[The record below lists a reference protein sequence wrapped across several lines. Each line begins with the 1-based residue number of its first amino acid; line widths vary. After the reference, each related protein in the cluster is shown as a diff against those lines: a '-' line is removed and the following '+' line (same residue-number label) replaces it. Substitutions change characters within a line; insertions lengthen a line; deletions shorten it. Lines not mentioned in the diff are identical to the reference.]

1 MKLHALAPDGTPV
14 FVHDYAGEAL
24 GEDYALADVVGNF
37 GLGRFDGE
45 ALTLTRK
52 ELRDMKNLADAYS
65 FDHPEGFIEMCL
77 EMSRVAA
84 TLPGETVR
92 FVSEFG

>member
-1 MKLHALAPDGTPV
+1 MKLYAIAPDGTPV

-24 GEDYALADVVGNF
+24 GEDYALADVVENF
-37 GLGRFDGE
+37 ALGRFEGDV
-45 ALTLTRK
+45 LVLTRK
-52 ELRDMKNLADAYS
+52 ELRDMKNFADAYS
-65 FDHPEGFIEMCL
+65 FDHAEGFIEMCL

-84 TLPGETVR
+84 TLPGDMVR

>member
-1 MKLHALAPDGTPV
+1 MKLHAIAPDGSLV
-14 FVHDYAGEAL
+14 FVHEYAGEEL
-24 GEDYALADVVGNF
+24 GEDYTLADVVGNF
-37 GLGRFDGE
+37 SLGKFDGDT
-45 ALTLTRK
+45 LTLTRK

-65 FDHPEGFIEMCL
+65 FDHAEGFIEMCL

-84 TLPGETVR
+84 TLPGDGVR

>member
-1 MKLHALAPDGTPV
+1 MKLHALAPDGTLV

>member
-1 MKLHALAPDGTPV
+1 MKLHAIAPDGSLV

-24 GEDYALADVVGNF
+24 GEDYALADVVENF
-37 GLGRFDGE
+37 GLGRLDGE
-45 ALTLTRK
+45 TLTLTRK

-65 FDHPEGFIEMCL
+65 FDHAEGFIEMCL

>member
-1 MKLHALAPDGTPV
+1 MKLHALAPDGTLV
-14 FVHDYAGEAL
+14 FVHDYAGEEL
-24 GEDYALADVVGNF
+24 GEDYALADVVENF
-37 GLGRFDGE
+37 GIGKFEGE
-45 ALTLTRK
+45 TLVLTRK

-65 FDHPEGFIEMCL
+65 FDHAEGFIEMCL

-84 TLPGETVR
+84 GLPGETVR

>member
-1 MKLHALAPDGTPV
+1 MKLHAIAPDGSLV
-14 FVHDYAGEAL
+14 FVHEYAGEEL
-24 GEDYALADVVGNF
+24 GEDYTLADVVENF
-37 GLGRFDGE
+37 ALGKFDGDT
-45 ALTLTRK
+45 LTLTRK

-65 FDHPEGFIEMCL
+65 FDHAEGFIEMCL

-84 TLPGETVR
+84 TLPGDSVR